1 MSLAPARSVALLAL
15 AATLACAREAPPE
28 DLPGMR
34 LLARV
39 EARLEQEKAAL
50 KPLLA
55 HYGLVFPVEPADLN
69 AFMRQVRFQGEG
81 PDLVL
86 GTDYG
91 PESHGGGL
99 LRLLFD
105 YWRPDARAPRL
116 DDRYWFEANRRDLA
130 LGRIYAAGREQIF
143 LPVPG
148 RTAEATGAELPRSP
162 QLPRMFFRFAL
173 PGGPTRLVEADAYKF
188 VSLLIELEP
197 TRARTWFN
205 RTGQP
210 LNLDLL
216 MRHVREH
223 YLASQASSA
232 EPPDHSN
239 LHLVELLAAF
249 GSDLAPVQQHFLT
262 VELAQDAF
270 DAKDEGYL
278 LAHYVESLGHLLEV
292 SELRWRDDGKRRV
305 RSWLEELET
314 SRFRDVAGHD
324 PEELEELS
332 HLAKGLRSVR
342 THRAKLD

>member
-1 MSLAPARSVALLAL
+1 MSLAPARSALLLAL
-15 AATLACAREAPPE
+15 LSALACARETPRE
-28 DLPGMR
+28 DFPGMR

-39 EARLEQEKAAL
+39 EARLAQEKAAL

-55 HYGLVFPVEPADLN
+55 HYGLVFPVEPAELD
-69 AFMRQVRFQGEG
+69 AFMRQVRFHGEG

-105 YWRPDARAPRL
+105 TWRPASRAPRL
-116 DDRYWFEANRRDLA
+116 DDRYWFASNRRDLA
-130 LGRIYAAGREQIF
+130 LGRLYAAGREQIF

-148 RTAEATGAELPRSP
+148 RAPEATGAQLPASP
-162 QLPRMFFRFAL
+162 QLPRMFFRFAV
-173 PGGPTRLVEADAYKF
+173 GNGPARLVEADAYKF

-197 TRARTWFN
+197 ARARAWLN

-210 LNLDLL
+210 LSLDLL

-223 YLASQASSA
+223 YLASRVNAA
-232 EPPDHSN
+232 APADHSN

-249 GSDLAPVQQHFLT
+249 GSDLAPVQQHLLT
-262 VELAQDAF
+262 VELAQAAF
-270 DAKDEGYL
+270 DAKHERDL
-278 LAHYVESLGHLLEV
+278 LAHYAESLGHLLEATG
-292 SELRWRDDGKRRV
+292 LRWSEDGKRRV
-305 RSWLEELET
+305 RSWLEELEQ
-314 SRFRDVAGHD
+314 SRFRDITERD
-324 PEELEELS
+324 PEALEELS

-342 THRAKLD
+342 THQAELE

>member
-1 MSLAPARSVALLAL
+1 MPLTAARFVALLAL
-15 AATLACAREAPPE
+15 ASTLACAREAPPE
-28 DLPGMR
+28 DFPGMR

-69 AFMRQVRFQGEG
+69 AFMRQVRFHGEG

-105 YWRPDARAPRL
+105 YWRPDARTPRL
-116 DDRYWFEANRRDLA
+116 DDQYWFEANRRDLA

-148 RTAEATGAELPRSP
+148 RAAEETGAELPRSP
-162 QLPRMFFRFAL
+162 QLPRMLFRFSL
-173 PGGPTRLVEADAYKF
+173 PGGPARLVEADAYKF

-197 TRARTWFN
+197 ARTRSWLN
-205 RTGQP
+205 RTAQP
-210 LNLDLL
+210 LSLDLL

-223 YLASQASSA
+223 YLASGASAA

-249 GSDLAPVQQHFLT
+249 GSDLGPVQQHFLT
-262 VELAQDAF
+262 VELAQAAF
-270 DAKDEGYL
+270 DAEDERYL
-278 LAHYVESLGHLLEV
+278 LAHYAESLGQLLGV
-292 SELRWRDDGKRRV
+292 PGLRWHDDGKLRV
-305 RSWLEELET
+305 RSWLEELER
-314 SRFRDVAGHD
+314 SRFRDVAGHAN
-324 PEELEELS
+324 ELEALC

-342 THRAKLD
+342 THRAKLE